1 MDICGGGCGLCLHH
15 HIPILLL
22 RLTFFQWIQTSFGNG
37 SQTINR
43 EPWPGTPLLSTVIR
57 PL

>member
-1 MDICGGGCGLCLHH
+1 MGICGGVGVAHTPTYTGPPFAVDL
-15 HIPILLL
+15 
-22 RLTFFQWIQTSFGNG
+22 FQRIQMSLGNG
-37 SQTINR
+37 SQTRNR